1 MRRSTV
7 LAVAA
12 AAVSLVGLVGC
23 NDDAAPAASA
33 SSSAPP
39 SASVTGAG
47 APEAAPTA
55 PPTATP
61 TPAAV
66 ETPTST
72 PAPTV
77 PATPTATAVA
87 TTAGG
92 VIDPEK
98 ALALAERTPYAATQ
112 DFTTE
117 GGPLSAVTKGRVNLN
132 GPVRSGR
139 LSESMSASGGD
150 LVSGAADSGP
160 TTVVTD
166 DGTTYIKSGS
176 SWRKSPLGDRIA
188 DYHGYAKALLDL
200 GRSARQGMEDCE
212 GTPCFHLSGTVDL
225 ERMKAV
231 EPESYKI
238 LKGKGVTSFHL
249 DQWID
254 AQGRTVRFDRKTELK
269 GIPMRIHGTFRDFG
283 PVERITAPA

>member
-7 LAVAA
+7 FAVAA

-33 SSSAPP
+33 PSSASS
-39 SASVTGAG
+39 SASVTG

-55 PPTATP
+55 TP
-61 TPAAV
+61 TPTAV

-72 PAPTV
+72 PTVTTTPTV
-77 PATPTATAVA
+77 TATTV
-87 TTAGG
+87 GG
-92 VIDPEK
+92 AIDPEK
-98 ALALAERTPYAATQ
+98 ALALAEKTPYAATQ

-139 LSESMSASGGD
+139 LSESMSAGGGGD
-150 LVSGAADSGP
+150 VVGATDSGP

-212 GTPCFHLSGTVDL
+212 GTPCFHLAGTVDL

-269 GIPMRIHGTFRDFG
+269 GVPMRIHGTFREFG

>member
-12 AAVSLVGLVGC
+12 AAVSLVALVGC
-23 NDDAAPAASA
+23 NDDAAPTASA

-39 SASVTGAG
+39 SASVTGA
-47 APEAAPTA
+47 PEAAPTA
-55 PPTATP
+55 PP

-66 ETPTST
+66 ETPTSV
-72 PAPTV
+72 PTV
-77 PATPTATAVA
+77 PAAPTATAVA

-112 DFTTE
+112 NFTTE

-139 LSESMSASGGD
+139 LSESMSASGSD